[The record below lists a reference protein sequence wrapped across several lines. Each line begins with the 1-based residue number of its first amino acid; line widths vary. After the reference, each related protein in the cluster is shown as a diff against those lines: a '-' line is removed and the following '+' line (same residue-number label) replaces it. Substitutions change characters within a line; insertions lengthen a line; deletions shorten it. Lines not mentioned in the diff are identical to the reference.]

1 MRAAAGDLRP
11 PRLRRAEVRLS
22 RPGGAGGGHGGLSPD
37 GQRMKL
43 RFSRQHYRVHY
54 AGGFWGLESCRRV
67 EPTGTRPVTLVLE
80 QMPRPG
86 SGTKK

>member
-1 MRAAAGDLRP
+1 
-11 PRLRRAEVRLS
+11 
-22 RPGGAGGGHGGLSPD
+22 
-37 GQRMKL
+37 MKL